1 MALSRQKGDM
11 TNDHAFK
18 KCIENAQTLATLL
31 QDCQRQRSFYFS
43 ESMRAY
49 NKLNLSESN
58 QKIMNLR
65 SIFQDFKTSITESFN
80 NHSKI
85 QDKLLKRIVARYDKD
100 FTIMQLGEA
109 LQK

>member
-1 MALSRQKGDM
+1 M
-11 TNDHAFK
+11 
-18 KCIENAQTLATLL
+18 
-31 QDCQRQRSFYFS
+31 
-43 ESMRAY
+43 
-49 NKLNLSESN
+49 
-58 QKIMNLR
+58 
-65 SIFQDFKTSITESFN
+65 FQDFKTSILESFN